1 MPRIAPAQLRA
12 LAHNLATDGRLEQ
25 AELKQLLGEAIGDE
39 VALAP
44 ELKAELEK
52 VLVDFGDALDTGGTK
67 DKLAAFLDIKD
78 PALAALSFKAEAD
91 GVVDVDDAKQ
101 LIALAQ
107 ADGSISGDEKFSLG
121 AILLS
126 STLSAEARREL
137 SAAAGLEERKVS
149 SSPALA
155 IPDNDPAGVRDSV
168 TVDAPGK
175 VTGLSIDLDLD
186 HTWRGDLKLT
196 LVAPD
201 GTEVLLHDKT
211 GRSADDLK
219 GNFPGTLT
227 PAEPLDKLIGT
238 GAKGEWQLHVSD
250 NAGRDLGTLNSWSL
264 NVTTLGAGE
273 VGPPDETKNLDP
285 TGAFRP
291 VHLRADGVFVSDPAI
306 STPTPADVASGLF
319 NMASLV
325 DDKKSNPFADS
336 GLSFAQKE
344 SVFERLQDSLVAVA
358 SDSSSFP
365 FGLTEAQALQQRSS
379 TVTCLMGLIES
390 LKNDGD
396 DGVLKQN
403 AFRAYT
409 KALDAEKN
417 PVLRDS
423 MIFNLMR
430 AKDGLT
436 TSMKDK
442 VEDLAELVAPTRPP
456 YDKWFE
462 GGNDTLNISWTCGQG
477 EDFMGGTI
485 EMLEK
490 EGFVK
495 EDPSNSRAPVFM
507 TKTLTDDDGK
517 ELHVRFKV
525 MENRNSIFEDMD
537 LEDTHIV
544 GYDGHSDIGR
554 NIPASLR
561 TGDEAVGDKLIFYGL
576 CAGKDVLDQVRSQYP
591 NSQVLTTF
599 NSSYFRTKD
608 VNGRKVMT
616 HSENFNAL
624 MQVIDGAVHRH
635 DWKKINDN
643 IRTKAIMYPWSHPM
657 AGGTN
662 YISPIH
668 TQIRRQVLDSDHDGV
683 ADILDKF
690 VTFDLHK
697 IPTDTA
703 REWQPIEPGRPAD
716 VLDGTLVHL
725 ATMALNTATGYNTET
740 KAYKKQNIISA
751 GFYDPAPGDDRIVRF
766 QEAELDGKQV
776 LELRVNKQFA
786 HMSVEGLR
794 GAVHYQFM
802 REIADTR
809 GLNEVDSKLMGLVF
823 AAFSINY
830 DEARWG
836 RDDHI
841 WKGLLEHLNL
851 PADLPLA
858 PLKRLLNDEH
868 HDYSGNRQMVTQ
880 WKASIP
886 QAVLD
891 QLADPAVGN
900 PDD

>member
-1 MPRIAPAQLRA
+1 MPRIAPAQLRS
-12 LAHNLATDGRLEQ
+12 LAQNLATDGRLEQ
-25 AELKQLLGEAIGDE
+25 AELKQLLTEAVGDDA
-39 VALAP
+39 ALAP
-44 ELKAELEK
+44 ELKAELQK

-78 PALAALSFKAEAD
+78 PSLAALSVKVEAD
-91 GVVDVDDAKQ
+91 GVVDVNDAKQ
-101 LIALAQ
+101 LIALAE

-121 AILLS
+121 AILLAG
-126 STLSAEARREL
+126 TLSSEARREL
-137 SAAAGLEERKVS
+137 TAAAGLEETKVTS
-149 SSPALA
+149 TPALA
-155 IPDNDPAGVRDSV
+155 LPDNDAAGVTDSL
-168 TVDAPGK
+168 TVDVEGK
-175 VTGLSIDLDLD
+175 VTGLSLDIDLD
-186 HTWRGDLKLT
+186 HTWRGDLRLT
-196 LVAPD
+196 LIAPD
-201 GTEVLLHDKT
+201 GTEVKLHDRT
-211 GRSADDLK
+211 GRSADDVK
-219 GNFPGTLT
+219 GNYPGTLE
-227 PAEPLDKLIGT
+227 PAESLDKLIGS
-238 GAKGEWQLHVSD
+238 GAKGEWQLHISD
-250 NAGRDLGTLNSWSL
+250 NAGYDLGTLNSWSL

-273 VGPPDETKNLDP
+273 VGPPDETRNLDP

-291 VHLRADGVFVSDPAI
+291 VHLRSDGLFVSDPAI
-306 STPTPADVASGLF
+306 SDPQPSDIASGLF

-336 GLSFAQKE
+336 GLTFAQKE
-344 SVFERLQDSLVAVA
+344 TIFERLTESLAAVA
-358 SDSSSFP
+358 SDSSAFP

-379 TVTCLMGLIES
+379 TVTCVMGLIES
-390 LKNDGD
+390 LGNSGD
-396 DGVLKQN
+396 EAVLKQN

-409 KALDAEKN
+409 RALDAEQN

-442 VEDLAELVAPTRPP
+442 VEDLAEQVAPTRPP
-456 YDKWFE
+456 YDKWFAN
-462 GGNDTLNISWTCGQG
+462 GNDTLNITWTCGQG
-477 EDFMGGTI
+477 EDFFGGTI

-490 EGFVK
+490 EGFTK
-495 EDPSNSRAPVFM
+495 EDPSRTRQPVYM
-507 TKTLTDDDGK
+507 TKTLTDDSG
-517 ELHVRFKV
+517 EETHIRFKL
-525 MENRNSIFEDMD
+525 MENRDTIFEDMD
-537 LEDTHIV
+537 LEETHIV

-576 CAGKDVLDQVRSQYP
+576 CAGKDVLSRVRSQYP
-591 NSQVLTTF
+591 NSQILTTF

-635 DWKKINDN
+635 DWKKINEN
-643 IRTKAIMYPWSHPM
+643 IRRKAIMYPWSHPM
-657 AGGTN
+657 PGGQN

-668 TQIRRQVLDSDHDGV
+668 TDIRRQVLDSDHDGV

-690 VTFDLHK
+690 VHFDLHK
-697 IPTDTA
+697 IATDTA
-703 REWQPIEPGRPAD
+703 REWQPIEPGRDAD

-725 ATMALNTATGYNTET
+725 ATMALNTATGYNSET
-740 KAYKKQNIISA
+740 KAWKKQNIVSA
-751 GFYDPAPGDDRIVRF
+751 GFYDPEPGDDRIVRF
-766 QEAELDGKQV
+766 EDAEIDGKQV

-809 GLNEVDSKLMGLVF
+809 GLSETDGKLMGLVF

-841 WKGLLEHLNL
+841 WTGLLEHLNL

-858 PLKRLLNDEH
+858 PLKRILNDEK
-868 HDYSGNRQMVTQ
+868 HDYSGNRAMIRK
-880 WKASIP
+880 WKESIP
-886 QAVLD
+886 QAVID
-891 QLADPAVGN
+891 QLADPNVGN